1 MVRLHLGIWAKID
14 VFFLNTFHQ
23 ISVSETESMWPC
35 TCMSMWAV
43 NMFCV
48 CEICGKI
55 QIGAIDVAQYNIA
68 FTFVRLTFYKSI
80 HKPNA
85 KNTQMN
91 NTDENF
97 GCVFPVWYGL
107 DYGLPQVPVWLLPIS
122 QFHERLFLNN
132 ADFKWRMVFSGF
144 YFGCYASRR
153 SFLLLFSFVAFV
165 CFVFRLS
172 YSHGTLV
179 NGICF
184 QHKRRTTCVVLKK
197 KIMWLLYYEIVVMFV
212 AFLYDV
218 KPQTWICNRYYFSTC
233 ISFHSRAIGNWQQ
246 QIHVL
251 HDFYFFWL
259 LIFFL
264 NSEHTCWSIMCGT
277 DFFFPISVC
286 VQTILLCMH

>member
-1 MVRLHLGIWAKID
+1 M
-14 VFFLNTFHQ
+14 
-23 ISVSETESMWPC
+23 SVSETESMWPC

-97 GCVFPVWYGL
+97 ECVFPVWYGL

-184 QHKRRTTCVVLKK
+184 QYKRRTTCVVLKK
-197 KIMWLLYYEIVVMFV
+197 KKSCDYYTMRLSSCLSHFYMMLNHKPEFVIVIIFPPV
-212 AFLYDV
+212 FLFIPV
-218 KPQTWICNRYYFSTC
+218 PL
-233 ISFHSRAIGNWQQ
+233 AIGNNK
-246 QIHVL
+246 
-251 HDFYFFWL
+251 FTFCTTF
-259 LIFFL
+259 
-264 NSEHTCWSIMCGT
+264 
-277 DFFFPISVC
+277 ISFGC
-286 VQTILLCMH
+286 